1 MAQPTNHISRGPRD
15 RSRVDVDQLWEVQWW
30 SRGFGVSAQE
40 VLDAVR
46 EVGPLVADL
55 DRYFRRGA

>member
-15 RSRVDVDQLWEVQWW
+15 RTRVDVDQLWEVQWW
-30 SRGFGVSAQE
+30 SKGFGVSTQE

-55 DRYFRRGA
+55 DRYFRRDA